1 MLKNEKGF
9 TLIEM
14 LVVLLIITVLILLI
28 VPNLG
33 SKTGDMHDDGCD
45 ALIVTVQAQADMYE
59 LDTGS
64 LVDLSMKLVI
74 ILLFITIS
82 YDDLTETEMDV
93 FFAELKSDVDF
104 VQSHNYQTDN
114 FYEIIFDKNNYKLT
128 QNQSNQFILIK
139 EQSYPDDVTV
149 ELRNFNRINYK
160 KNGTL
165 KTPGRIIF
173 KEGNKKHHELIF
185 PFGKGGFY
193 IVSP

>member
-1 MLKNEKGF
+1 MNNHGF
-9 TLIEM
+9 TLIEV
-14 LVVLLIITVLILLI
+14 LVV
-28 VPNLG
+28 
-33 SKTGDMHDDGCD
+33 
-45 ALIVTVQAQADMYE
+45 
-59 LDTGS
+59 
-64 LVDLSMKLVI
+64 LSMKLVI

-82 YDDLTETEMDV
+82 YDNLTETKMDV

-104 VQSHNYQTDN
+104 VQSHNFQTDN
-114 FYEIIFDKNNYKLT
+114 FYEIVFNKNK
-128 QNQSNQFILIK
+128 SNECILIK
-139 EQSYPDDVTV
+139 EQNYSDDVTV

-160 KNGTL
+160 KNGTF

>member
-1 MLKNEKGF
+1 MNNHGF
-9 TLIEM
+9 TLIEV
-14 LVVLLIITVLILLI
+14 LVV
-28 VPNLG
+28 
-33 SKTGDMHDDGCD
+33 
-45 ALIVTVQAQADMYE
+45 
-59 LDTGS
+59 
-64 LVDLSMKLVI
+64 LSMKLVI

-82 YDDLTETEMDV
+82 YDNLTETKMDV

-104 VQSHNYQTDN
+104 VQSHNFQTDN
-114 FYEIIFDKNNYKLT
+114 FYEIVFNKNNYKLT
-128 QNQSNQFILIK
+128 QNQSNEFILIK
-139 EQSYPDDVTV
+139 EQNYPDDVTV

-160 KNGTL
+160 KNGTF